1 MTHSSQGENP
11 LQPPSE
17 NPLQPA
23 AHGPRA
29 KKQWRGTW
37 LERDA
42 MLWSPL
48 MGELG
53 LVAGFTTR
61 AHGSMAG
68 SRHPLDE
75 QARNRDALARTLG
88 FAGVTRVKQVHGS
101 EVVRAL
107 PPDEPWPAA
116 DALWTDE
123 AGLLLGVAAADCV
136 PVLVADPEGP
146 IGAAHAG
153 WQGTTLRVAEALVEA
168 MVAGGASRERLVAS
182 LGPAIG
188 PCCYVIDM
196 ERATIVN
203 ERIGEAALRKKDDRI
218 VMDLWA
224 ANTAQLRSVGV
235 TRIEMSGVCTLSG
248 GADLWSYRGRDA
260 DGMYGT
266 QLGFIGRRE

>member
-1 MTHSSQGENP
+1 VSG
-11 LQPPSE
+11 
-17 NPLQPA
+17 PA
-23 AHGPRA
+23 RGTQRA
-29 KKQWRGTW
+29 PKKTWRGTW

-48 MGELG
+48 LESLG
-53 LVAGFTTR
+53 LVAGFTTK
-61 AHGSMAG
+61 AQGSLAG

-75 QARNRDALARTLG
+75 QARNRAALARTLG
-88 FAGVTRVKQVHGS
+88 FDGIARVKQVHGRD
-101 EVVRAL
+101 VVRTDA
-107 PPDEPWPAA
+107 PAESWPTA
-116 DALWTDE
+116 DAQWTDRP
-123 AGLLLGVAAADCV
+123 GVLLGIAAADCV

-153 WQGTTLRVAEALVEA
+153 WEGTTLRVAEALVEA
-168 MVAGGASRERLVAS
+168 MVAGGAARERLVAS

-188 PCCYVIDM
+188 PCCYVINM
-196 ERATIVN
+196 ERATLVN
-203 ERIGEAALRKKDDRI
+203 DRIGEGSLRKIDDRV

-235 TRIEMSGVCTLSG
+235 TRIEMSGLCTLSG
-248 GADLWSYRGRDA
+248 GADLWSYRGRDP